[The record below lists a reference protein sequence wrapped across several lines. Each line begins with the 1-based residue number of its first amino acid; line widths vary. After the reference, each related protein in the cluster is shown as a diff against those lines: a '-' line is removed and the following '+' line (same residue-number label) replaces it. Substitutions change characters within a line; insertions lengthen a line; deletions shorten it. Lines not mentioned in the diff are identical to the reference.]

1 MKRILEE
8 GRYVKRKKCWNCGCL
23 FEYEKEDIEVKLVF
37 LSATDIFPRDRQ
49 VVTCPCCNKD
59 IILYKNKKYK
69 HKERKIENEK

>member
-1 MKRILEE
+1 MKRIIEE

-37 LSATDIFPRDRQ
+37 LSATDIFPCDRQ

-59 IILYKNKKYK
+59 IVLHKNYK
-69 HKERKIENEK
+69 HKERNTEK